1 MNNITIN
8 PKGMSNNVEWQ
19 NKQTRIAPFEGAMTK
34 VEFKTNTGVL
44 LLITIQR
51 NNGEISFGSVAYDT
65 QNNKVGRI
73 DQRGLLYARVNNNAG
88 KLTVK

>member
-1 MNNITIN
+1 
-8 PKGMSNNVEWQ
+8 
-19 NKQTRIAPFEGAMTK
+19 MTK
-34 VEFKTNTGVL
+34 VEFKTNTGVP

-88 KLTVK
+88 TLTVK